1 MPQVAS
7 GSVRPKITVVI
18 PAVGEARNLS
28 SVFSRLQAELH
39 VIAIDG
45 HSVDDT
51 VAVARQPRPGV
62 QIIQD
67 RCGNE
72 NALACG
78 FERIDEALLTDFS
91 WLGIGSAM
99 RADRDHWALMPA
111 TTPRVRHHLLRLFPR
126 PELMS
131 APRYTTSGLG

>member
-78 FERIDEALLTDFS
+78 FAAATGDIIAMVNAD
-91 WLGIGSAM
+91 GSADPYPSEIP
-99 RADRDHWALMPA
+99 RFVKNEFPHYHLTENRRGQTAGCGQAQSRHADCCNC
-111 TTPRVRHHLLRLFPR
+111 
-126 PELMS
+126 
-131 APRYTTSGLG
+131 